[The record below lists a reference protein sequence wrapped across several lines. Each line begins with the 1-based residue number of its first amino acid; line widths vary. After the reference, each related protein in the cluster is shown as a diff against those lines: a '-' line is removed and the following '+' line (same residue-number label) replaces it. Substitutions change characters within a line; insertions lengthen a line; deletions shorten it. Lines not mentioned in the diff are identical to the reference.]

1 MGSFSCFRTILLTI
15 LALFLGS
22 VCPRPSPRELDGVTQ
37 PKSDV
42 TKDRQQR
49 RLLIRRRLPF
59 AGSTNVVYPP
69 VNFLANGK
77 PGKIFV
83 NGAEYQGEPT
93 IKPPTANKD
102 DDIAAVGLGGGQPT
116 TLAPASSPI
125 TWLTGHFPFNGLPA
139 NIFYYP
145 SPPQAP
151 AAASPVTWISSAF
164 GGLRSAITHSMMPAN
179 IYLGRR

>member
-1 MGSFSCFRTILLTI
+1 M
-15 LALFLGS
+15 
-22 VCPRPSPRELDGVTQ
+22 CPRPSPRELDGVTQ

-83 NGAEYQGEPT
+83 NGAEYQCQQQQ
-93 IKPPTANKD
+93 NKC
-102 DDIAAVGLGGGQPT
+102 QPQ
-116 TLAPASSPI
+116 LCQMKV
-125 TWLTGHFPFNGLPA
+125 L
-139 NIFYYP
+139 
-145 SPPQAP
+145 
-151 AAASPVTWISSAF
+151 
-164 GGLRSAITHSMMPAN
+164 
-179 IYLGRR
+179 